1 LLLRAIFAV
10 FSERT
15 SHPPDRR
22 PLRAAGCKNGG
33 QGEVN
38 PPGSGAVLRIGP
50 ARRGPPLPPQTW
62 RHSRFYHCRDRRV
75 APCCAVCAQEG
86 ANERLRA
93 EPSSSARV
101 LWSHLLRRASGDA
114 SHPVRSCWRCLGSAC
129 HARWASSRMRSR
141 RRLEPFL
148 CSLMVSSGHLER
160 ASRGSLVGLQL

>member
-1 LLLRAIFAV
+1 MLLRAIFAV

-62 RHSRFYHCRDRRV
+62 RHSRVYHCRDRRV

-93 EPSSSARV
+93 EDSTGARALWAHYGHTCSEERAATHLTLYGAAGAVRAPHAWSQPCRASSSKNNGSELVNGQALV
-101 LWSHLLRRASGDA
+101 LVAWT
-114 SHPVRSCWRCLGSAC
+114 P
-129 HARWASSRMRSR
+129 
-141 RRLEPFL
+141 
-148 CSLMVSSGHLER
+148 
-160 ASRGSLVGLQL
+160 